1 MVSKTGNVDLVRRSY
16 LVQFQSMSGDQ
27 QSSSLTSGYQTRSSS
42 SAAIQQKQPIFYQI
56 STSKLERQ
64 GPARMSGEVLCY
76 ASLNEVK
83 ISENEDTRP
92 MEHCKAS
99 YASKHSV
106 TVCWVLFM
114 HSPNIASPPTDLASA
129 KCHMS
134 LYHLT
139 YPETSTSGKQV
150 QVKCRALHG
159 LFTGSVSGLSD
170 LFPGFLWAGMGA
182 CKSPHGTTSAQSRGR
197 HRMLTFMMLNSYMQ
211 GSKAGPGVMTAWYLA
226 EWGFTIMALRQA
238 GETVGGLSHSHDQRE
253 TPVSSIWHSQVQTCG
268 AHNISP
274 DNGPWLLCPQI
285 RH

>member
-1 MVSKTGNVDLVRRSY
+1 MIFFKNLLLIRVHKYFNPPSLPPSKGREGKMVSKTGNVDLVRRSY

-106 TVCWVLFM
+106 TVC
-114 HSPNIASPPTDLASA
+114 
-129 KCHMS
+129 
-134 LYHLT
+134 
-139 YPETSTSGKQV
+139 
-150 QVKCRALHG
+150 
-159 LFTGSVSGLSD
+159 
-170 LFPGFLWAGMGA
+170 
-182 CKSPHGTTSAQSRGR
+182 
-197 HRMLTFMMLNSYMQ
+197 
-211 GSKAGPGVMTAWYLA
+211 
-226 EWGFTIMALRQA
+226 
-238 GETVGGLSHSHDQRE
+238 
-253 TPVSSIWHSQVQTCG
+253 
-268 AHNISP
+268 
-274 DNGPWLLCPQI
+274 
-285 RH
+285 